1 MPDFVGQRD
10 RKLKGVKASS
20 GKLQLKGPSLKGGT
34 VKGPTPLEVF
44 RKLLEDFKI
53 GIGKL
58 RAPHQQ
64 ERVAKLQSYQALTEK
79 LGGSFTPSTP
89 PAFSSQIKVGGKAQ
103 LQSPASSQFR
113 GGSGS
118 SIIREVFKRT
128 REFGIPVEKSSKE
141 VVFSTYRPPVE
152 LLRAPVVP
160 LTSPTPKRNRG
171 SVSFNHSFK
180 PDRQAFIQPIRIES
194 AASPA
199 RGLTAQP
206 GGFQAPSK
214 MSLVTGADR
223 EAVRHVREP
232 YLGRPSQFPA
242 AARLAQVLRADSLV
256 QVMGG
261 RSSPQLANMAQA
273 IREGRSREVADMDP
287 ERVMEVLGEA
297 LGGSERAQ
305 QLLYTPPV
313 HFMVE
318 RHRQTVQMAQ
328 ARAREVGLRVEREVR
343 EKMGPAR
350 RGRSRAVSVV
360 KSGLIGEHK
369 PPAVEA
375 NYRSGRSSSPPSFV
389 GSTPFSG
396 AIGFRPSVGE
406 KAPAYHG
413 DRRILD
419 SVREPSLQA
428 LFMHNDFAHLPAAAE
443 DLQRGAEDA
452 AREAPAKPEIRSTVD
467 RRTKEVR
474 TRDEKKLGLPE
485 SPSRD
490 IASPSMPSASGGGVS
505 AVTKV
510 EASKPSMQRLTG
522 ELKLSLKDGTAL
534 GTAEFEGSL
543 G

>member
-10 RKLKGVKASS
+10 RKLKGVKVSS
-20 GKLQLKGPSLKGGT
+20 GKLQLKGPGLKGGT

-58 RAPHQQ
+58 RAPNQQ
-64 ERVAKLQSYQALTEK
+64 EHSAKLQSYQAITEK
-79 LGGSFTPSTP
+79 LGGFFKPSSA
-89 PAFSSQIKVGGKAQ
+89 PAFSPQTKLGGSFQ
-103 LQSPASSQFR
+103 LQSPASIQFR

-118 SIIREVFKRT
+118 SIIREVFNRT

-199 RGLTAQP
+199 RGLPAQP

-223 EAVRHVREP
+223 EAVRHVREL

-256 QVMGG
+256 RVMGG

-287 ERVMEVLGEA
+287 DRVMEVLGEA

-328 ARAREVGLRVEREVR
+328 ARAREIGLRVEREVR

-350 RGRSRAVSVV
+350 RGRSRAVSAI
-360 KSGLIGEHK
+360 KSGLMGEHK
-369 PPAVEA
+369 PPATS
-375 NYRSGRSSSPPSFV
+375 NYRSGRSSSPHSFV
-389 GSTPFSG
+389 GSAPSSG
-396 AIGFRPSVGE
+396 AMGFRQAVGE
-406 KAPAYHG
+406 KAPFYQG

-485 SPSRD
+485 APSRD
-490 IASPSMPSASGGGVS
+490 IASPSMPSVSGGGVS